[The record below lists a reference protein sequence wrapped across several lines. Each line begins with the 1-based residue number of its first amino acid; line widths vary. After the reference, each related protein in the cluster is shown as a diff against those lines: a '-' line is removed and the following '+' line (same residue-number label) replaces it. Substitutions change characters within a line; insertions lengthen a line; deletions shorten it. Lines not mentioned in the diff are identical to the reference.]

1 MKTRVV
7 PKEWGEGDYKTA
19 HAAFI
24 KVFRENNQED
34 LIGKISLMTA
44 EFGADEAF
52 KFVKPYA
59 QAMQL
64 PNEVI
69 DMLLLVHRHIEYLQN
84 KP

>member
-7 PKEWGEGDYKTA
+7 PKEWGEGDYKAA

-24 KVFRENNQED
+24 EVFKKNNQHD
-34 LIGKISLMTA
+34 LIGKISFMTA
-44 EFGADEAF
+44 ELGADEAF

-59 QAMQL
+59 QSMNL

-69 DMLLLVHRHIEYLQN
+69 EMLLLVHRHIEYLQN
-84 KP
+84 RT